1 MDFPDGGLTCKIL
14 WLKGFNLWQ
23 RGWRSSGR
31 AFDLASLEKTEAA
44 LTDRMAA
51 PDFWEDRKAAL
62 AAIGRLNAARTWTEP
77 LRAFARGLGEVRA
90 AAELL
95 ETEEDADLQEDAEKR
110 LDALEKS
117 MEHLEFQR
125 ILSGRDDR
133 SDAILTVKPGLG
145 GIESQDW
152 AEMLLRM
159 YVYWAERMGFEAE
172 VLNSQPG
179 EEAGIREGILSVRG
193 PFAYGY
199 LRAENGIHRLV
210 RRSPFDQNHRRH
222 TSFASV
228 FALPDVD
235 ESIEIDIRDED
246 LRIDTFRSSGAGGQH
261 VNKTS
266 SAVRITHIPS
276 GMVVT
281 CQDERSQHRNKEVAM
296 RILRAR
302 LYELEENRVKAEKEE
317 LESTKK
323 EASFGNQIRSYVLQP
338 YQMVK
343 DHRTDVETSDV
354 DGVLAGDIQAF
365 IEAYLR
371 TGKQ

>member
-1 MDFPDGGLTCKIL
+1 MA
-14 WLKGFNLWQ
+14 
-23 RGWRSSGR
+23 RS
-31 AFDLASLEKTEAA
+31 
-44 LTDRMAA
+44 
-51 PDFWEDRKAAL
+51 DFWEDRKAAL
-62 AAIGRLNAARTWTEP
+62 AYIGDLNAVRAWTEP
-77 LRAFARGLGEVRA
+77 LRKFSKGLEEVRA

-95 ETEEDADLQEDAEKR
+95 EGEEDADLLAETEKR
-110 LDALEKS
+110 LGELESS

-125 ILSGRDDR
+125 MLSGSNDR

-145 GIESQDW
+145 GIDSQDW

-159 YVYWAERMGFEAE
+159 YVYWAEKMGFTAE

-179 EEAGIREGILSVRG
+179 EEAGIREGVLSVKG

-228 FALPDVD
+228 FALPDLD
-235 ESIEIDIRDED
+235 ESIEVDIRDED

-266 SAVRITHIPS
+266 SAVRITHEPS
-276 GMVVT
+276 GIVVV

-302 LYELEENRVKAEKEE
+302 LYELEESRKKAEKDEM
-317 LESTKK
+317 ESSKK
-323 EASFGNQIRSYVLQP
+323 EATFGNQIRSYVLQP

-343 DHRTDVETSDV
+343 DHRTEKETSDV
-354 DGVLAGDIQAF
+354 DGVLAGNIQGF
-365 IEAYLR
+365 IEEYLR
-371 TGKQ
+371 TVKQ

>member
-179 EEAGIREGILSVRG
+179 EEAGIREGVLSVRG

>member
-1 MDFPDGGLTCKIL
+1 MA
-14 WLKGFNLWQ
+14 
-23 RGWRSSGR
+23 RS
-31 AFDLASLEKTEAA
+31 
-44 LTDRMAA
+44 
-51 PDFWEDRKAAL
+51 DFWEDRKAAL
-62 AAIGRLNAARTWTEP
+62 ASIGDLNAVRAWTEP
-77 LRAFARGLGEVRA
+77 LRKFSKGLDEVRA

-95 ETEEDADLQEDAEKR
+95 EGEEDADLLAETEKR
-110 LDALEKS
+110 LGELESS

-125 ILSGRDDR
+125 MLSGSNDR

-145 GIESQDW
+145 GIDSQDW

-159 YVYWAERMGFEAE
+159 YVYWAEKMGFTAE

-179 EEAGIREGILSVRG
+179 EEAGIREGVLSVKG

-228 FALPDVD
+228 FALPDLD
-235 ESIEIDIRDED
+235 ESIEVDIRDED

-266 SAVRITHIPS
+266 SAVRITHEPS
-276 GMVVT
+276 GIVVV

-302 LYELEENRVKAEKEE
+302 LYQLEESRKKAEKDEM
-317 LESTKK
+317 ESSKK
-323 EASFGNQIRSYVLQP
+323 EATFGNQIRSYVLQP

-343 DHRTDVETSDV
+343 DHRTEKETSDV
-354 DGVLAGDIQAF
+354 DGVLAGNIQEF
-365 IEAYLR
+365 IEEYLR
-371 TGKQ
+371 TVKQ

>member
-1 MDFPDGGLTCKIL
+1 
-14 WLKGFNLWQ
+14 
-23 RGWRSSGR
+23 
-31 AFDLASLEKTEAA
+31 
-44 LTDRMAA
+44 MAK

-62 AAIGRLNAARTWTEP
+62 ASIGELNSIKAWTEP
-77 LRAFARGLGEVRA
+77 LRKFAGGLGEVRA

-95 ETEEDADLQEDAEKR
+95 EIEEDTDLLAGAER
-110 LDALEKS
+110 HLGELEAS
-117 MEHLEFQR
+117 MVHLEFQR
-125 ILSGRDDR
+125 MLSGRDDR

-145 GIESQDW
+145 GIDSQDW

-159 YVYWAERMGFEAE
+159 YVYWAEKMGFQAE
-172 VLNSQPG
+172 ILNSQPG
-179 EEAGIREGILSVRG
+179 EEAGIREGVLSVKG

-199 LRAENGIHRLV
+199 LRAESGIHRLV

-228 FALPDVD
+228 FALPDLD
-235 ESIEIDIRDED
+235 ESIEIDVRDDD

-266 SAVRITHIPS
+266 SAVRITHIPT
-276 GMVVT
+276 GIAVV

-302 LYELEENRVKAEKEE
+302 LYELEEIKKKAEKDEI
-317 LESTKK
+317 ESSKK
-323 EASFGNQIRSYVLQP
+323 DASFGNQIRSYVLQP

-343 DHRTDVETSDV
+343 DHRTDMETSDV
-354 DGVLAGDIQAF
+354 DSVLAGNIQNF
-365 IEAYLR
+365 IEECLR
-371 TGKQ
+371 MGKQ